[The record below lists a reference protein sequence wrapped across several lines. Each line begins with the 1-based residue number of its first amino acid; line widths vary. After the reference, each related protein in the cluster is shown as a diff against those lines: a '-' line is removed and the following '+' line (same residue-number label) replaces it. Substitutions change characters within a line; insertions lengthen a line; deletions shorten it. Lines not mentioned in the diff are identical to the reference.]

1 MNLKMNYRQAVLV
14 SLPFF
19 AITMFWQ
26 AYDTIMPQILT
37 YHFGIGKTLMGGI
50 MGLDNLVA
58 LLFLP
63 LFGALSDRVNTRYG
77 RRTPFVFLGTIG
89 GAVCFLFLS
98 LADTLQVKKLAA
110 AGIPEKYAA
119 ASTAAE
125 QNTVLSE
132 ISQLAEQNYPYMILL
147 FAALL
152 AGVFIMSVFRAPAVA
167 LISDTFIRPQ
177 RSKGNAV
184 LDIMGGCAGILF
196 LIFNKK
202 LATLFGGYGTL
213 MLLSAAAMILAIFLY
228 AALVR
233 ENKLVSRMQE
243 TSRKLGLADETTTG
257 TGTVLPK
264 EKKISFL
271 FIMAVVIFMYMGYN
285 GYTSH
290 FSVYAIDYL
299 HMTSSSLS
307 VPLLVRVLAV
317 LAFSIPAAIL
327 STRIGRQMCA
337 KIGLFLAGCSILA
350 TAFLTEHTA
359 SLLSPIF
366 IVFAAGFALVSVNVG
381 PMLLELCKDGDT
393 GRYTG
398 YYYLGTAVAQTV
410 TPAIA
415 GFFAQQFS
423 YKILPVYA
431 AFFLFAGFVST
442 WFIKY
447 GNSRKIT
454 EVSAETLIT
463 E

>member
-132 ISQLAEQNYPYMILL
+132 ISRLAEQNYPYMILL

-233 ENKLVSRMQE
+233 ENKLVSR
-243 TSRKLGLADETTTG
+243 
-257 TGTVLPK
+257 
-264 EKKISFL
+264 
-271 FIMAVVIFMYMGYN
+271 IFCWN
-285 GYTSH
+285 
-290 FSVYAIDYL
+290 I
-299 HMTSSSLS
+299 
-307 VPLLVRVLAV
+307 
-317 LAFSIPAAIL
+317 
-327 STRIGRQMCA
+327 
-337 KIGLFLAGCSILA
+337 
-350 TAFLTEHTA
+350 
-359 SLLSPIF
+359 
-366 IVFAAGFALVSVNVG
+366 
-381 PMLLELCKDGDT
+381 
-393 GRYTG
+393 
-398 YYYLGTAVAQTV
+398 
-410 TPAIA
+410 
-415 GFFAQQFS
+415 
-423 YKILPVYA
+423 
-431 AFFLFAGFVST
+431 
-442 WFIKY
+442 
-447 GNSRKIT
+447 
-454 EVSAETLIT
+454 
-463 E
+463 